1 MAAGK
6 KRLGLTPMVPQMAS
20 QPPVA
25 ILDIGPLP
33 RPQIPNPKH
42 LGPRQLFILW
52 NLLLLLLLNF
62 YLFSFLHH
70 ILLHFLLTFFL
81 QFDTSVERAPSKPF
95 PIFNSLPSL
104 LPVEVS
110 LISYY
115 LSQKPNFMH
124 FQKIYSS
131 SVSTFQFHVFS
142 IYTPPTH
149 PNYLFGEFDKHF

>member
-6 KRLGLTPMVPQMAS
+6 KRLGLTPMVPPDGLS
-20 QPPVA
+20 TTSCYSGYRPP
-25 ILDIGPLP
+25 L

-52 NLLLLLLLNF
+52 NLLLLNF

-81 QFDTSVERAPSKPF
+81 QYDTSVERAPSKPF

-149 PNYLFGEFDKHF
+149 PNSLFGEFDKLF